1 MPIKD
6 RITIRFSNPQV
17 LKDLRKIAEK
27 KQIKLKYS
35 PTGQGSQTSHQQHH
49 THQPHIQK

>member
-27 KQIKLKYS
+27 KQIKLNKLVTQILTEETENIIYYE
-35 PTGQGSQTSHQQHH
+35 
-49 THQPHIQK
+49 QK